1 LFKNYKK
8 YYFNVANFYVFYI
21 IDYNKEMDYM
31 ENEYAFQDA
40 QKSTNNGKI
49 VDEPIQ
55 STMKGQQN
63 GGGMLYLMYFVL
75 YCIFFSM
82 FFPS

>member
-1 LFKNYKK
+1 
-8 YYFNVANFYVFYI
+8 
-21 IDYNKEMDYM
+21 M

-40 QKSTNNGKI
+40 QKTLNNGKV
-49 VDEPIQ
+49 VDEPIR
-55 STMKGQQN
+55 STMKGQKN

>member
-1 LFKNYKK
+1 
-8 YYFNVANFYVFYI
+8 
-21 IDYNKEMDYM
+21 M

-40 QKSTNNGKI
+40 TKSTNNGKI
-49 VDEPIQ
+49 VDKPIQ
-55 STMKGQQN
+55 STMKSQQY

>member
-1 LFKNYKK
+1 MRLNKK
-8 YYFNVANFYVFYI
+8 YCYAIDKRNLHI
-21 IDYNKEMDYM
+21 IMRISKEIVCM

-40 QKSTNNGKI
+40 TKAANNGKI

-55 STMKGQQN
+55 STMKGQHA
-63 GGGMLYLMYFVL
+63 GGGMLYLMFFML

>member
-1 LFKNYKK
+1 
-8 YYFNVANFYVFYI
+8 
-21 IDYNKEMDYM
+21 M

-40 QKSTNNGKI
+40 QKSANNGKI